1 MTKQYQ
7 PDSDPAERIE
17 ALQHLLT
24 VVGDV
29 KVAVSGG
36 VDSLTLALLAGR
48 TPGCRAI
55 MVHAVSPAV
64 PAAASTR
71 VRAIAEHEG
80 WELRLVTTGEFSDEE
95 YLANPYRRCFHC
107 KKNLYAT
114 LSNTMPVIDGGDG
127 GTILSG
133 TNSDDMQDFR
143 PGLEAAKQFAVRH
156 PFVECGINKATIRRI
171 CHQLGYPEIATL
183 PASPCLA
190 SRMETGLRI
199 DPGLLGLIDQV
210 ESLLR
215 DELQVGTVRCR
226 IRHDGIRIQLDPLQ
240 LDALSGEEIK
250 HWQRR
255 IGDLAAPMHDA
266 KEIYFE
272 PYRMGSAFV
281 EAH

>member
-1 MTKQYQ
+1 MIKLHESN
-7 PDSDPAERIE
+7 SDPTTHIE
-17 ALQHLLT
+17 ALQHLLASA
-24 VVGDV
+24 GDV
-29 KVAVSGG
+29 KIAVSGG

-48 TPGCRAI
+48 TPDCKAI

-64 PAAASTR
+64 PPVASKR
-71 VRAIAEHEG
+71 VREIAECEG
-80 WELRLVTTGEFSDEE
+80 WALRLVDTGEFEDEN
-95 YLANPYRRCFHC
+95 YLANPYRRCFYC

-114 LSNTMPVIDGGDG
+114 LSAIDDDTG

-133 TNSDDMQDFR
+133 TNSDDIQDFR

-156 PFVECGINKATIRRI
+156 PFVECGIDKATIRRI
-171 CHQLGYPEIATL
+171 CHQLGYPEIAAL

-199 DPGLLGLIDQV
+199 VPVLLSFIDEV

-215 DELQVGTVRCR
+215 DELQADTVRCR
-226 IRHDGIRIQLDPLQ
+226 IRHDGIRIELDTRQLDS
-240 LDALSGEEIK
+240 LSGEEIK

-255 IGDLAAPMHDA
+255 ISGLAGPKHGA